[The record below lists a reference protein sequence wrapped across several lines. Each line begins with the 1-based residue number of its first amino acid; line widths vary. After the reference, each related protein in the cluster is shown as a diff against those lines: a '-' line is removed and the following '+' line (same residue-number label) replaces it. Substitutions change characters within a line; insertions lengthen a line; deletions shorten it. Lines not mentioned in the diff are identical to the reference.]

1 MTRPAASG
9 EGAPEGT
16 PYDPGGS
23 APGALRPGSRPL
35 LNGLHH
41 VALIVSDYPRSRAFY
56 TEILGL
62 PVTAETRR
70 AERDSWKLD
79 LALPDGTRLEV
90 FSFPTPPA
98 RPTRPEACG
107 LRHLALSVPDIS
119 AWITHL
125 RGHGIA
131 VEPLRI
137 DPLTGARFTFFRDP
151 DGLPIELYSSP
162 T

>member
-1 MTRPAASG
+1 MTRKADANT
-9 EGAPEGT
+9 GAPEG
-16 PYDPGGS
+16 
-23 APGALRPGSRPL
+23 APCDVIRGATDAPHPAAPPPMR
-35 LNGLHH
+35 GLHH

-56 TEILGL
+56 TEILGC
-62 PVTAETRR
+62 PVIAETRR
-70 AERDSWKLD
+70 AERNSWKLD

-98 RPTRPEACG
+98 RPTCPEACG

-125 RGHGIA
+125 RSHGIA
-131 VEPLRI
+131 VEPLRT
-137 DPLTGARFTFFRDP
+137 DPLTGARFTFFPDP